1 MMTTQAQKHNRDHEL
16 ILTVAGG
23 VFVAA
28 CLLVWTAA
36 QITSRLWYGDWL
48 AVTLWES
55 PLLAWQL
62 IVQSTTPPLPAIT
75 RLSTYYTTL
84 TLLVALTTITF
95 TFIWNLWGR
104 HTTSDEPES
113 AHWAERRDLKPL
125 LVRRPQLGRLTL
137 GTVGRR
143 LVATE
148 QHHSVAVIGPTGTG
162 KTTGF
167 AIPAILEWDGPV
179 IATSIRADLL
189 EATINSRRNN
199 GKVWVYD
206 PTGSTGQP
214 SAGWSPL
221 HACSDWQQAMRMA
234 AWLVSTGRAGER
246 GGLQDSDFWYAV
258 AQKLLAPL
266 LYAAARSGATMRD
279 VVRWV
284 DLQDEEEP
292 IRILS
297 QAGEADAL
305 QAFAATINR
314 EERSHSSAYTTTET
328 VLAAF
333 NDPGVQATTTRQPAM
348 TPDQLLDGGN
358 HTLYVCA
365 PLDDQERLRPLFTA
379 LIEETVHTV
388 YRRANHPDT
397 RLSKSLLLVIDEAAN
412 IAPLPDLA
420 QLASTAR
427 GVGIQLVTIWQ
438 DFAQIQVRY
447 GTFAQTVINNHRA
460 KVVLSGIADTPTL
473 DYLSRLIG
481 DQAVTEVTE
490 TRDNDGA
497 IRSSTQ
503 SIRHRALAPP
513 AALRQNATGAGV
525 LVYGN
530 LSPARI
536 TLRPPTSTPP
546 LIARAGPSKQ
556 RKQGSTPSVSG
567 TKRARKTG
575 ITRQDM
581 PT

>member
-1 MMTTQAQKHNRDHEL
+1 MSARGQRDGPNGEQL
-16 ILTVAGG
+16 LTLAAGFFVAG
-23 VFVAA
+23 
-28 CLLVWTAA
+28 CLVVWAAA
-36 QITSRLWYGDWL
+36 QVTARLRSRGWL
-48 AVTLWES
+48 SISVWES
-55 PLLAWQL
+55 PVLLWRLVTQPN
-62 IVQSTTPPLPAIT
+62 TPLHSAIPNT
-75 RLSTYYTTL
+75 FAYYTTL
-84 TLLVALTTITF
+84 TLLLAVMSVIASLTWAQWSKHIKP
-95 TFIWNLWGR
+95 
-104 HTTSDEPES
+104 DERES
-113 AHWAERRDLKPL
+113 ARWAKPRDLTPL
-125 LVRRPQLGRLTL
+125 LIRHPQPGRLTL

-148 QHHSVAVIGPTGTG
+148 QQHSVAVIGPTGTG

-167 AIPAILEWDGPV
+167 AIPALLEWDGPV

-189 EATINSRRNN
+189 EATIHQRRKA
-199 GKVWVYD
+199 GEVWVYD

-221 HACSDWQQAMRMA
+221 RACRDWQQALRMA
-234 AWLVSTGRAGER
+234 AWLVSTARAGER

-266 LYAAARSGATMRD
+266 LYAAARSSGSMRD

-292 IRILS
+292 LRALA

-333 NDPGVQATTTRQPAM
+333 NDPGVLATTTRQPAI
-348 TPDQLLDGGN
+348 TPDRLLDGGN
-358 HTLYVCA
+358 HTLYICA

-388 YRRANHPDT
+388 YRRANRPDT
-397 RLSKSLLLVIDEAAN
+397 RLHKPLLLVIDEAAN

-427 GVGIQLVTIWQ
+427 GVGIQLVTVWQ

-460 KVVLSGIADTPTL
+460 KVVLSGISDTPTL

-481 DQAVTEVTE
+481 DHAATEVSE
-490 TRDNDGA
+490 TRDKDGA
-497 IRSSTQ
+497 VRTTTRST
-503 SIRHRALAPP
+503 RHQALAPP
-513 AALRQNATGAGV
+513 ATLRQAVTASGV

-530 LSPARI
+530 LPPARLH
-536 TLRPPTSTPP
+536 LRPTKGIDIRNRGASRVP
-546 LIARAGPSKQ
+546 LR
-556 RKQGSTPSVSG
+556 
-567 TKRARKTG
+567 
-575 ITRQDM
+575 
-581 PT
+581 